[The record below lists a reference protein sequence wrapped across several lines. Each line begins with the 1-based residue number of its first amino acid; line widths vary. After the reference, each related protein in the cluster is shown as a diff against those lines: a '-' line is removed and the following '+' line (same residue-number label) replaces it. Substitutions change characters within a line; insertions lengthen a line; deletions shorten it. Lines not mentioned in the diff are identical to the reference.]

1 MSDISPAEA
10 GSSPAVEAGGPPE
23 GALPGLWASL
33 KEAVHGTRQDL
44 TRLPIRRAIFL
55 LAVPMVL
62 EMVMESIFAVVD
74 VFFVGRLGADAVATV
89 GLTESLLTIIYAAA
103 MGLSIGATALVS
115 RRIGEG
121 DPERAARTAV
131 QAIGLGLVLAVPIAV
146 AGVVFARPLLALMGG
161 SPWVLEHGVR
171 YTQVMLGGM
180 GSVLLLFLINAI
192 FRGAGD
198 AAISMRVLWL
208 ANAINIVLAPML
220 IFGVGP
226 FPELGVMG
234 AAVATT
240 FGRSC
245 GVVYQLYRLVRGD
258 GRLQVRREHL
268 KLEPAT
274 MLAMVRMSGAGTAQ
288 SLVHTASWVV
298 LARIVSTFGS
308 AAVAGYTIALRIVL
322 FALLPSWGLSNAATT
337 LVGQSLGAKQ
347 PERGERAVWTAA
359 RFNAAF
365 LGTVG
370 LLFIVFAGPL
380 TSLFAFEPEVVSH
393 ASTALRLIS
402 AGFVFYAFGMV
413 VTQAFNGAGD
423 TTTPT
428 LLNLCCFWLLELP
441 LAWVLSVP
449 LGLGPSGAFLSI
461 AVAFSVLAVAAVILF
476 RRGTWKHREV

>member
-1 MSDISPAEA
+1 MSEVDAP
-10 GSSPAVEAGGPPE
+10 SSREPVV
-23 GALPGLWASL
+23 GLWASL
-33 KEAVHGTRQDL
+33 KEAMHGTERDL
-44 TRLPIRRAIFL
+44 TGLPVKRAIFL

-103 MGLSIGATALVS
+103 AGLSIGATALVS
-115 RRIGEG
+115 RRIGEK

-131 QAIGLGLVLAVPIAV
+131 QAIGLGVLLAIPVAV
-146 AGVVFARPLLALMGG
+146 AGVVFARPLMELMGG

-198 AAISMRVLWL
+198 AAIAMRVLWL

-220 IFGVGP
+220 IFGLGP

-245 GVVYQLYRLVRGD
+245 GVVYQLYRLARGS

-268 KLEPAT
+268 RLEPGT
-274 MLAMVRMSGAGTAQ
+274 MLAMLKLSGAGTAQ
-288 SLVHTASWVV
+288 SLVNTTSWVV
-298 LARIVSTFGS
+298 LARIVATFGS
-308 AAVAGYTIALRIVL
+308 AAVAGYTIAMRIVL
-322 FALLPSWGLSNAATT
+322 FALLPSWGLANAAAT

-347 PERGERAVWTAA
+347 PERGERAVWTAGVI
-359 RFNAAF
+359 NAVF
-365 LGTVG
+365 LGSLG
-370 LLFIVFAGPL
+370 LLFIVFAQPL
-380 TSLFAFEPEVVSH
+380 VSAFSPDAAVVDYGAH
-393 ASTALRLIS
+393 ALRIIS
-402 AGFVFYAFGMV
+402 GGFLFYAFGMV
-413 VTQAFNGAGD
+413 LTQSFNGAGD
-423 TTTPT
+423 TATPT
-428 LLNLCCFWLLELP
+428 LINIFCFWLLELP
-441 LAWVLSVP
+441 LAWVLSGPV
-449 LGLGPSGAFLSI
+449 GMGPSGVFL
-461 AVAFSVLAVAAVILF
+461 ALTVAFSMLAIVSAILF
-476 RRGTWKHREV
+476 RRGTWKLREV

>member
-1 MSDISPAEA
+1 MSSDTSPAEA
-10 GSSPAVEAGGPPE
+10 GASPEVAV
-23 GALPGLWASL
+23 PGLWASL

-44 TRLPIRRAIFL
+44 TRLPVRRAIFL
-55 LAVPMVL
+55 LSVPMVL

-131 QAIGLGLVLAVPIAV
+131 QAIGLGLVLAVPLAV
-146 AGVVFARPLLALMGG
+146 AGVVFARPLMALMGG

-208 ANAINIVLAPML
+208 ANAINIVLAPLL

-240 FGRSC
+240 FGRTC
-245 GVVYQLYRLVRGD
+245 GVGYQLYRLARGD
-258 GRLQVRREHL
+258 GRLQLRREHL
-268 KLEPAT
+268 KLEPGT

-288 SLVHTASWVV
+288 SLVNTVSWVV

-337 LVGQSLGAKQ
+337 LVGQSLGSRQ
-347 PERGERAVWTAA
+347 PERGEHAVWTAA
-359 RFNAAF
+359 RINAAF
-365 LGTVG
+365 LGSLG
-370 LLFIVFAGPL
+370 LLFIVFARPL
-380 TSLFAFEPEVVSH
+380 VSAFAHEPEVIAH
-393 ASTALRLIS
+393 ASTALRLVS
-402 AGFVFYAFGMV
+402 SGFLFYAFGMV

-428 LLNLCCFWLLELP
+428 VLNICCFWLLELP

-449 LGLGPSGAFLSI
+449 LGMGPSGAFLSI
-461 AVAFSVLAVAAVILF
+461 SVAFSVLAVAAVILF